1 MGGPAAGLRPRV
13 AGVDPVDAEEDLV
26 LEAGRLALVDG
37 GGGFSGE
44 SDKPKLSPLKSM
56 SWSWEAT
63 TSMLPTIVATVGKGM
78 AAVGVT
84 ALQLP

>member
-1 MGGPAAGLRPRV
+1 MRPRAAGEE
-13 AGVDPVDAEEDLV
+13 AVDAEAGLGLD
-26 LEAGRLALVDG
+26 AGRLALVVDG
-37 GGGFSGE
+37 GSFSGE

-56 SWSWEAT
+56 SWSWEAI

-78 AAVGVT
+78 AAVGVS